1 MDENPQIGEIKHS
14 IEATTPLRPA
24 VLDEMLKATL
34 MAKVQNELLKKA
46 LNRPRSLA
54 NTATAPKAST
64 TPKSPTTPKGPPKK
78 VAFQKKPATTAPKTT
93 PPAPSPKPA
102 PVQVTEIEETEE
114 NVEEEEEVPEAQGE
128 DEVQTFTEKIEAMTL
143 EACQDYY
150 NVVGEDAM
158 DIFDEGN
165 W

>member
-1 MDENPQIGEIKHS
+1 
-14 IEATTPLRPA
+14 

-46 LNRPRSLA
+46 LNRPRGFT
-54 NTATAPKAST
+54 NPATAPKAST
-64 TPKSPTTPKGPPKK
+64 VPKSPMAPKGPPKK
-78 VAFQKKPATTAPKTT
+78 GAFQKKPAATAPKPV
-93 PPAPSPKPA
+93 PPAPSPKPT
-102 PVQVTEIEETEE
+102 PVQVTE
-114 NVEEEEEVPEAQGE
+114 VEEEEEDTEEGEELPETQGE
-128 DEVQTFTEKIEAMTL
+128 DELQTLTEKIEAMTL